1 MIILE
6 LMELF
11 WLSFENMA
19 EIKEPEQG
27 LKTPQLLFFNLN
39 PALKDG
45 ASELLFHYHEFQINI
60 LDIILLVNMVLDAEE
75 TDDYGD
81 LNNEGIINIL
91 DIIMLVNIV
100 LQR

>member
-27 LKTPQLLFFNLN
+27 LKTPQLLFNLN
-39 PALKDG
+39 LALKDG
-45 ASELLFHYHEFQINI
+45 ASELLYH
-60 LDIILLVNMVLDAEE
+60 VC
-75 TDDYGD
+75 
-81 LNNEGIINIL
+81 
-91 DIIMLVNIV
+91 
-100 LQR
+100 

>member
-45 ASELLFHYHEFQINI
+45 ASELLHFTK
-60 LDIILLVNMVLDAEE
+60 IIPKAME
-75 TDDYGD
+75 
-81 LNNEGIINIL
+81 IINPDKIYNQQASYR
-91 DIIMLVNIV
+91 IGV
-100 LQR
+100 LLNE

>member
-1 MIILE
+1 
-6 LMELF
+6 
-11 WLSFENMA
+11 MA

-60 LDIILLVNMVLDAEE
+60 S
-75 TDDYGD
+75 Y
-81 LNNEGIINIL
+81 
-91 DIIMLVNIV
+91 
-100 LQR
+100 

>member
-39 PALKDG
+39 PTLKDR
-45 ASELLFHYHEFQINI
+45 ASELLFHYHVSQYCFTEIKFFKN
-60 LDIILLVNMVLDAEE
+60 
-75 TDDYGD
+75 
-81 LNNEGIINIL
+81 
-91 DIIMLVNIV
+91 
-100 LQR
+100 